1 VAGVTADCEELG
13 TDAYIATERQKRTAG
28 SDPPVAERIN
38 ESEEQREMQ
47 GKLRIDQGR
56 KIYARR
62 KVVVEPVFGQAKEC
76 RGFSR
81 FLLRGLRAVQAE
93 WSLVCTGH
101 NLLKLYRFSPVH
113 V

>member
-1 VAGVTADCEELG
+1 VTADCEELG
-13 TDAYIATERQKRTAG
+13 TDAYIATERQ
-28 SDPPVAERIN
+28 I
-38 ESEEQREMQ
+38 
-47 GKLRIDQGR
+47 
-56 KIYARR
+56 
-62 KVVVEPVFGQAKEC
+62 GQAKEC
-76 RGFSR
+76 RGFRR